1 MYMYRVFPTRVYVA
15 PFSLPQ
21 VRLMFVFLLLTPF
34 LLSLSLYETHY
45 RFRPGCCIPPAPP
58 PFFISILMSIYRYI
72 YIYIPTIYNN
82 AETRICYPPRCP
94 PFSPNIHITYTLK
107 PCTYRV
113 SINARSKYSTD
124 ARKLSP
130 AFPAQHGT
138 LVLIKTT
145 TNAPSITSRVLCCSS
160 HAPPPGVHT
169 PIIPG
174 TSAGRTSTRTGTA
187 RSTRATSAWPGG
199 IA

>member
-1 MYMYRVFPTRVYVA
+1 MKPT
-15 PFSLPQ
+15 
-21 VRLMFVFLLLTPF
+21 
-34 LLSLSLYETHY
+34 Y
-45 RFRPGCCIPPAPP
+45 RFRPGCCIPAALP
-58 PFFISILMSIYRYI
+58 PFFISVLMSIYRYI

-82 AETRICYPPRCP
+82 AETRICYPPRYP

-113 SINARSKYSTD
+113 SINPRSKYSTD

-138 LVLIKTT
+138 LILIKTT

-160 HAPPPGVHT
+160 HAPPPLV
-169 PIIPG
+169 
-174 TSAGRTSTRTGTA
+174 STRLLYLELQLDALPPG
-187 RSTRATSAWPGG
+187 RERHGRLGPPVPGRAESRDYATPSRRGQ
-199 IA
+199 